1 MKILNIYLE
10 NFRNFSKIN
19 INFGS
24 HTNIL
29 VGKNAQGK
37 TNILESI
44 YFLAYSKSY
53 RTSFMENL
61 IKRGSQNACVSG
73 MINSDNYT
81 QELLILIDNNGKQLY
96 KEKKLVDLANYL
108 GNLQI
113 VLYDPFTLILSG
125 LPRERRRYIDRA
137 IVSLNS
143 KYLVDLANYNRVIK
157 QRNLLLKRGYSNKEG
172 EVWDEQFIKHAIVI
186 WEMRFEHLN
195 KLCKE
200 IEKLKTIFFKSNDEL
215 QIGLKTYPLLSM
227 SRDVWYEEIKSNI
240 KLINQKE
247 REAGFTLVGPHR
259 DDIIIMLNGMDMRS
273 YGSSGQLKAILILL
287 TLAQIN
293 MFYSIYNEYPVL
305 ICDDVDTELDEEK
318 LDSFLSS
325 LGVEMQIFLTTTKK
339 ELSNRIPTAEVYEVQ
354 NGEVSRLEAS

>member
-1 MKILNIYLE
+1 
-10 NFRNFSKIN
+10 
-19 INFGS
+19 
-24 HTNIL
+24 
-29 VGKNAQGK
+29 
-37 TNILESI
+37 
-44 YFLAYSKSY
+44 
-53 RTSFMENL
+53 
-61 IKRGSQNACVSG
+61 
-73 MINSDNYT
+73 
-81 QELLILIDNNGKQLY
+81 
-96 KEKKLVDLANYL
+96 
-108 GNLQI
+108 
-113 VLYDPFTLILSG
+113 
-125 LPRERRRYIDRA
+125 
-137 IVSLNS
+137 
-143 KYLVDLANYNRVIK
+143 
-157 QRNLLLKRGYSNKEG
+157 
-172 EVWDEQFIKHAIVI
+172 
-186 WEMRFEHLN
+186 
-195 KLCKE
+195 
-200 IEKLKTIFFKSNDEL
+200 
-215 QIGLKTYPLLSM
+215 M